1 MFKFKIFEI
10 PDGKSTKTIEMAPN
24 CIDLGEISWNTG
36 ILEVEFDKAEQF
48 IRTKL
53 HLKGEVTLICDRSL
67 DAFSYNLDQH
77 YDVLFKAEEVEESAS
92 ETGSIRKIN
101 HASKQISIEQDVL
114 DTILVNLPA
123 KKLHP
128 RFLDENGNPLEFET
142 EKFGEPDEDEQ
153 GAIDPRWAALKDLK
167 K

>member
-10 PDGKSTKTIEMAPN
+10 PDGLSTRTIEMKPDTL
-24 CIDLGEISWNTG
+24 DLDEVSLNTG
-36 ILEVEFDKAEQF
+36 TLAIEFDKTLHF

-53 HLKGEVTLICDRSL
+53 HIDAEVTLVCDRSL
-67 DAFSYNLDQH
+67 DEFDYKVDQD
-77 YDVLFKAEEVEESAS
+77 YEVLFKDDIEEESTDENGAV
-92 ETGSIRKIN
+92 RKID
-101 HASKQISIEQDVL
+101 HASKQIDIEQDVL

-128 RFLDENGNPLEFET
+128 RFLDENGNPLDYET
-142 EKFGEPDEDEQ
+142 EKFGEPDDEEE